1 MARELVAFS
10 RQFGELQPHVQ
21 KSYRHPDAPEVV
33 NMTNRKPDGSFDE
46 AGARRGAIENLRD
59 GWHSIYPT
67 TRIPQ
72 RRRSCIR
79 WKSRRAAAIR
89 VSPMSP
95 VPLLRCQRN

>member
-46 AGARRGAIENLRD
+46 AGGSTRRDWRTCEMAGTP
-59 GWHSIYPT
+59 IYPT

-72 RRRSCIR
+72 RRRS
-79 WKSRRAAAIR
+79 
-89 VSPMSP
+89 
-95 VPLLRCQRN
+95 